1 MNTYLNL
8 TALGLAAMLCITSLT
23 ACSQKPSSEE
33 IAAQVKIAM
42 EQAEKDKQAAA
53 AQAAQ
58 TSQSSAAPEAAPVEA
73 PAQQP
78 VKKPVAAK
86 HAAVKHKP
94 VVHEYEHEHEYE
106 HAMLPVETA
115 KPVCANCGVVLAV
128 NVIEEEG
135 KGSGV
140 GVVAGGVVG
149 GLVGNQVGQG
159 TGRDLATFAGVLG
172 GAIAGNKI
180 EKQNKKTKSY
190 DIRVKMD
197 DGSERTYRQATDPGM
212 VKGQNVKIE
221 NDVVVKD

>member
-8 TALGLAAMLCITSLT
+8 TALGLAAMLSITSLT

-42 EQAEKDKQAAA
+42 DQAEKDKQTSA
-53 AQAAQ
+53 AQVEQ
-58 TSQSSAAPEAAPVEA
+58 PSQSSPEPAATPVEA
-73 PAQQP
+73 PQP
-78 VKKPVAAK
+78 AKKQV
-86 HAAVKHKP
+86 AVKHKP
-94 VVHEYEHEHEYE
+94 VVHEHT
-106 HAMLPVETA
+106 MLPVESA

-128 NVIEEEG
+128 NVTEEEG

-159 TGRDLATFAGVLG
+159 TGRDLATIAGVVG
-172 GAIAGNKI
+172 GAFAGNKI
-180 EKQNKKTKSY
+180 EKQAKKTKNY
-190 DIRVKMD
+190 DITVKMD
-197 DGSERTYRQATDPGM
+197 NGSERVYRQATVPDM
-212 VKGQNVKIE
+212 VKGQKVKIE

>member
-1 MNTYLNL
+1 MNTYLKL
-8 TALGLAAMLCITSLT
+8 TALSLVAMLCITSLT

-42 EQAEKDKQAAA
+42 EQAEKDKQTAA

-58 TSQSSAAPEAAPVEA
+58 TLQSSAAPAVAPVEAPVEA
-73 PAQQP
+73 PAQKP
-78 VKKPVAAK
+78 VKK

-94 VVHEYEHEHEYE
+94 VVHEREYEHEDE

-115 KPVCANCGVVLAV
+115 KPVCANCGLVLAV

-180 EKQNKKTKSY
+180 EKKAKKTRSY
-190 DIRVKMD
+190 DITVKMD

>member
-8 TALGLAAMLCITSLT
+8 TALGLAAMMGITSLT

-33 IAAQVKIAM
+33 INAQVKIAM
-42 EQAEKDKQAAA
+42 EQVEKDKQTAA

-58 TSQSSAAPEAAPVEA
+58 TALSAAAPVEA

-78 VKKPVAAK
+78 VKKEAAT
-86 HAAVKHKP
+86 KHKP
-94 VVHEYEHEHEYE
+94 SVQEHER
-106 HAMLPVETA
+106 AMLPDERT

-140 GVVAGGVVG
+140 GVVAGGVAG
-149 GLVGNQVGQG
+149 GLIGNQVGQG
-159 TGRDLATFAGVLG
+159 TGRDLATVAGVVG
-172 GAIAGNKI
+172 GAFAGNKI
-180 EKQNKKTKSY
+180 EKMTKKTKSY
-190 DIRVKMD
+190 DITVKLD
-197 DGSERTYRQATDPGM
+197 DGSERTYRQATDPGLF
-212 VKGQNVKIE
+212 KGQKVKIE

>member
-8 TALGLAAMLCITSLT
+8 TALSLAAMLCITSFT
-23 ACSQKPSSEE
+23 ACSQKPSSDE

-42 EQAEKDKQAAA
+42 EQAEKDKQTAA

-58 TSQSSAAPEAAPVEA
+58 TSQSSAPPEAAPVET

-78 VKKPVAAK
+78 VKKHAAAK
-86 HAAVKHKP
+86 HKQ
-94 VVHEYEHEHEYE
+94 VVHEHENEHEY
-106 HAMLPVETA
+106 AMQPVETA
-115 KPVCANCGVVLAV
+115 KPVCANCGVVIAV

-212 VKGQNVKIE
+212 AKGQNVKIE

>member
-8 TALGLAAMLCITSLT
+8 TALGLAAMLSITSLT

-42 EQAEKDKQAAA
+42 DQAEKGKQTSA
-53 AQAAQ
+53 AQVEQ
-58 TSQSSAAPEAAPVEA
+58 PLQSSPEPATPVEA
-73 PAQQP
+73 PQP
-78 VKKPVAAK
+78 AKKQV
-86 HAAVKHKP
+86 AVKHKP
-94 VVHEYEHEHEYE
+94 VVHEHT
-106 HAMLPVETA
+106 MLPVESA

-128 NVIEEEG
+128 NVTEEEG

-159 TGRDLATFAGVLG
+159 TGRDLATIAGVVG
-172 GAIAGNKI
+172 GAFAGNKI
-180 EKQNKKTKSY
+180 EKQAKKTKSY
-190 DIRVKMD
+190 DITVKMD
-197 DGSERTYRQATDPGM
+197 DGSEHIYRQAAVPDM
-212 VKGQNVKIE
+212 VKGQKVKIE

>member
-8 TALGLAAMLCITSLT
+8 TALGLATMLSITSLT

-42 EQAEKDKQAAA
+42 DQAEKDKQTSA
-53 AQAAQ
+53 AQVEPP
-58 TSQSSAAPEAAPVEA
+58 SQSSPEPAATPVEA
-73 PAQQP
+73 PQP
-78 VKKPVAAK
+78 TKKQV
-86 HAAVKHKP
+86 AVKHKP
-94 VVHEYEHEHEYE
+94 VVHE
-106 HAMLPVETA
+106 HAMLPVESA

-149 GLVGNQVGQG
+149 GLVGNQMGQG
-159 TGRDLATFAGVLG
+159 TGRDLATIAGVVG
-172 GAIAGNKI
+172 GAFAGNKI
-180 EKQNKKTKSY
+180 EKQAKKTKGY
-190 DIRVKMD
+190 DITVKMD
-197 DGSERTYRQATDPGM
+197 DGSEHIYRQAAVPDM
-212 VKGQNVKIE
+212 VKGQKVKIE

>member
-8 TALGLAAMLCITSLT
+8 TALGLAAMLSITSLT

-42 EQAEKDKQAAA
+42 DQAEKDKQTSA
-53 AQAAQ
+53 AQVEQ
-58 TSQSSAAPEAAPVEA
+58 PLQSSPEPAATPVEA

-78 VKKPVAAK
+78 TKKQV
-86 HAAVKHKP
+86 AVKHKP
-94 VVHEYEHEHEYE
+94 VVHEHT
-106 HAMLPVETA
+106 MLPVESA

-128 NVIEEEG
+128 NVTEEEG

-149 GLVGNQVGQG
+149 GLVGNQMGQG
-159 TGRDLATFAGVLG
+159 TGRDLATIAGVVG
-172 GAIAGNKI
+172 GAFAGNKI
-180 EKQNKKTKSY
+180 EKQAEKTKGY
-190 DIRVKMD
+190 AITVKMD
-197 DGSERTYRQATDPGM
+197 DGSEHIYRQAAVPDM
-212 VKGQNVKIE
+212 VKGQKVKIE

>member
-1 MNTYLNL
+1 MNTYLNI

-42 EQAEKDKQAAA
+42 DQAEKDKQTSA
-53 AQAAQ
+53 AQVAQ
-58 TSQSSAAPEAAPVEA
+58 PSQSFPAPAAAPVEA

-78 VKKPVAAK
+78 AKKQVAAK
-86 HAAVKHKP
+86 HKP
-94 VVHEYEHEHEYE
+94 VMHEHE
-106 HAMLPVETA
+106 HAMLPVESA

-128 NVIEEEG
+128 NVIEVEG

-149 GLVGNQVGQG
+149 GLIGNQVGQG
-159 TGRDLATFAGVLG
+159 TGNDLATVAGVLG
-172 GAIAGNKI
+172 GAFAGNTI
-180 EKQNKKTKSY
+180 EKKSKKTKSY
-190 DIRVKMD
+190 DITVKMD
-197 DGSERTYRQATDPGM
+197 DGSEHTYRQATDPDM
-212 VKGQNVKIE
+212 VKGQKVKIE

>member
-8 TALGLAAMLCITSLT
+8 TALGLAAMMGITSLT

-33 IAAQVKIAM
+33 INAQVKIAM
-42 EQAEKDKQAAA
+42 EQVEKDKQTAA

-58 TSQSSAAPEAAPVEA
+58 TALSAAAPVEA

-78 VKKPVAAK
+78 VKKEAATK
-86 HAAVKHKP
+86 QAAVKPKP
-94 VVHEYEHEHEYE
+94 SVQEHER
-106 HAMLPVETA
+106 AMLPGEHT

-140 GVVAGGVVG
+140 GVVAGGVAG
-149 GLVGNQVGQG
+149 GLIGNQVGQG
-159 TGRDLATFAGVLG
+159 TGRDLATVAGVVG
-172 GAIAGNKI
+172 GAFAGNKI
-180 EKQNKKTKSY
+180 EKMTKKTKSY
-190 DIRVKMD
+190 DITVKLD
-197 DGSERTYRQATDPGM
+197 DGSERTYRQATDPGLF
-212 VKGQNVKIE
+212 KGQKVKIE